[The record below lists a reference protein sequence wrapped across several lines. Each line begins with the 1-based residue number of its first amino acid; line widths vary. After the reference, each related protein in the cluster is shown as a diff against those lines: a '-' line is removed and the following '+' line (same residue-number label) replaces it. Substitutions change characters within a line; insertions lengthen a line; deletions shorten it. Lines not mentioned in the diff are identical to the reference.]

1 MLTILNIEKIKNKE
15 FDWHGNEWI
24 LYGTDGTIVEYTF
37 CFIPKQAG
45 RFDISKAIFVKLNR
59 CLSVTGK
66 YLVESHK
73 GMCYLD
79 STKLQTWQIFV
90 FEISDRGIIN

>member
-1 MLTILNIEKIKNKE
+1 MLTILNIEKVKSKE
-15 FDWHGNEWI
+15 FSSQGCEWI
-24 LYGTDGTIVEYTF
+24 LYGVDVSIGEYTF
-37 CFIPKQAG
+37 CFIPMEAG
-45 RFDISKAIFVKLNR
+45 RYDVQKSIFVKLNR
-59 CLSVTGK
+59 RLNVTGK

-90 FEISDRGIIN
+90 FEISDKKII